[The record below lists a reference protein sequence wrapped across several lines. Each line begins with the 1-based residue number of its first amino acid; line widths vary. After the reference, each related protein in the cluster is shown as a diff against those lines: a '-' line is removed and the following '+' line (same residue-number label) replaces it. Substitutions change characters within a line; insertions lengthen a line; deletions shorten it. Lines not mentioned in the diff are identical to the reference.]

1 MAFRFRELPWY
12 LQTLLF
18 FLVAVGV
25 YAAGEL
31 LSFSPVKT
39 AVDTRT
45 QKERDLAQLVA
56 DVSELQAVR
65 QDHQAFQTRLKAS
78 EEQLARLRT
87 LIPEKKQTD
96 DFMRL
101 IQASALSAQVSVRR
115 ITAKAVVYQT
125 KGYAEMPFELE
136 LDGPYYNVMEF
147 YRRLGG
153 STRIVN
159 AGNVKLAGFDP
170 TKAKQVQYLSG
181 TTVAGTCMV
190 VTFYTPSEA
199 ELAALAP
206 PTKR

>member
-25 YAAGEL
+25 YVAGEW
-31 LSFSPVKT
+31 LSFSPVAK
-39 AVDTRT
+39 AVAART
-45 QKERDLAQLVA
+45 EKEQALAQLVA
-56 DVSELQAVR
+56 EVSELQTVR
-65 QDHQAFQTRLKAS
+65 QDHQAFQTRLKGL
-78 EEQLARLRT
+78 EEQLARART

-101 IQASALSAQVSVRR
+101 LQASALGSQVAIRR
-115 ITAKAVVYQT
+115 LTAKPVVYQS

-136 LDGPYYNVMEF
+136 VDGAYYNVMEF
-147 YRRLGG
+147 FKRLG
-153 STRIVN
+153 STTRLIN
-159 AGNVKLAGFDP
+159 AGNVKLAGLDAAK
-170 TKAKQVQYLSG
+170 TKQVSYAPG

-199 ELAALAP
+199 ELAAQAP
-206 PTKR
+206 PPRR